1 MLEDSLGCI
10 NLFARHTH
18 TLQLKYRS
26 LRRGQTNRSHSTAFI
41 ARLCAAAR
49 ERFRARLAE
58 LRLLLRVLLLH
69 LCLLQL
75 LARLLLHEL
84 PYVEPALLA
93 ILEACRL
100 A

>member
-10 NLFARHTH
+10 NLLARHTH
-18 TLQLKYRS
+18 TLQLKY
-26 LRRGQTNRSHSTAFI
+26 RRGQTNRSHSTAFI